1 MICNNCGASNREGEL
16 ICQSCG
22 RLLMAD
28 AAPTRQIKMTSGL
41 LVQSPR
47 ERVTDKLQ
55 AITFH
60 FGAEAFDFPVQSGN
74 EILVG
79 RALEPGAGQL
89 VLDTSSLGGAD
100 KGVSRRHALIRV
112 EGFSAYVVDLS
123 STNGTFLNGR
133 RIHPDHRHLLYT
145 NDVIRFGALEVRI
158 TLA

>member
-22 RLLMAD
+22 RLLVSD
-28 AAPTRQIKMTSGL
+28 APATRQIKVTSGL
-41 LVQSPR
+41 LVQNPR
-47 ERVTDKLQ
+47 ERVTDKLKT
-55 AITFH
+55 ITLH
-60 FGAEAFDFPVQSGN
+60 CGAESFDFPVGSGN

-79 RALEPGAGQL
+79 RALESGAGQL
-89 VLDTSSLGGAD
+89 VLDTSRLGGAD

-145 NDVIRFGALEVRI
+145 NDIIRFGALEVRI
-158 TLA
+158 ILA